1 MPISE
6 IRIKAEVILLIMSDV
21 PVSKSEEDTLVIEM
35 EQVLNKTTPI
45 EIGEGTNLV
54 RIGTRFHFK
63 GLSDGK

>member
-1 MPISE
+1 
-6 IRIKAEVILLIMSDV
+6 
-21 PVSKSEEDTLVIEM
+21 VIEM

>member
-1 MPISE
+1 MAVTE
-6 IRIKAEVILLIMSDV
+6 IKIKAEVILLIMSDV
-21 PVSKSEEDTLVIEM
+21 PVSKDEEDTLVIEM

-63 GLSDGK
+63 EVIT

>member
-6 IRIKAEVILLIMSDV
+6 IRIKAEVILLVMSEV

-45 EIGEGTNLV
+45 SIGEGAGLV

-63 GLSDGK
+63 GLSDE

>member
-1 MPISE
+1 MAVAE
-6 IRIKAEVILLIMSDV
+6 IRIKAEIILLVMSDV

-63 GLSDGK
+63 EVIT

>member
-1 MPISE
+1 MAVTE
-6 IRIKAEVILLIMSDV
+6 IKIKAEVILLVMSEV

-45 EIGEGTNLV
+45 SIGEGTNLV

-63 GLSDGK
+63 GLSDE

>member
-1 MPISE
+1 MAVTE
-6 IRIKAEVILLIMSDV
+6 IKIKAEVILLITSSI

-63 GLSDGK
+63 EVIT

>member
-6 IRIKAEVILLIMSDV
+6 IKIKAEVILLVMSDV

-45 EIGEGTNLV
+45 EIGEGANLV

-63 GLSDGK
+63 EVIT